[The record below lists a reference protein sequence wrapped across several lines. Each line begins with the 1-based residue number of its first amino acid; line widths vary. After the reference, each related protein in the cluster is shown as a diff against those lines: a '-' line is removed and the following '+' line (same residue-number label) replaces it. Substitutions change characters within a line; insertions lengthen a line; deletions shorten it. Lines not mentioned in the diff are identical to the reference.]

1 MPGNIS
7 DDMVETGR
15 FLKERWHGIISR
27 FEDLNIYQT
36 WPYDA
41 RVHGQGQVEHL
52 VLRDHDR
59 VLSAAQVRLKQVPA
73 LRSGVAYV
81 RWGPLWNVKGTQR
94 DPEIFRRAVRALRDE
109 YVLRRGYLLRIFP
122 ALFQDQDQDLRSILI
137 DEGYSL
143 VRPQV
148 RERTLLL
155 NIELPLPELR
165 KNLDQK
171 WRNGLNR
178 AEKNDLEVLEGEG
191 QDLFEEFTR
200 LYRDLLKR
208 KNFRAPNNISDFSA
222 IQQSLPEGWKMRVFL
237 CRSQGSLGA
246 GAICSSLGR
255 TGLYLFGASNE
266 LGMTTKGSYVIQWR
280 IIQWL
285 KESGAVWYDLNGINP
300 DANPGTYRFKAGIAG
315 KSGRDVLFL
324 GQFESYSSMPGRLLS
339 MLVSIFLPL
348 SRRIRA
354 HTAEDPESR
363 TGGR

>member
-1 MPGNIS
+1 MPGKIS
-7 DDMVETGR
+7 GDAVETGR
-15 FLKERWHGIISR
+15 FSKEQWHAIISR

-36 WPYDA
+36 WPYDVL
-41 RVHGQGQVEHL
+41 VHGESQVEHL
-52 VLRDHDR
+52 VLKDHDR
-59 VLSAAQVRLKQVPA
+59 FLSAAQVRIKRVPA

-81 RWGPLWNVKGTQR
+81 RWGPLWIVKGTQR
-94 DPEIFRRAVRALRDE
+94 DPEIFRRAVRALKDE

-122 ALFQDQDQDLRSILI
+122 ALFQDQDQDLLSILTE
-137 DEGYSL
+137 EGYSQ
-143 VRPQV
+143 VRQKG

-155 NIELPLPELR
+155 NVDLPLPDLR

-191 QDLFEEFTR
+191 QDVFEEFVH

-208 KNFRAPNNISDFSA
+208 KNFRAPNDISDFSS
-222 IQQSLPEGWKMRVFL
+222 IQKELPEGWKMRVFL
-237 CRSQGSLGA
+237 CRSHGSPGA
-246 GAICSSLGR
+246 GAICSALGH

-266 LGMTTKGSYVIQWR
+266 LGMATKGSYVIQWR

-300 DANPGTYRFKAGIAG
+300 EANPGTYRFKAGIAG
-315 KSGRDVLFL
+315 KSGRDVFFL
-324 GQFESYSSMPGRLLS
+324 GPFESSVSIPGRMLS
-339 MLVSIFLPL
+339 TLVNVFLPL

-354 HTAEDPESR
+354 RAAEDPASR
-363 TGGR
+363 TGRR